1 MILSVRYTPVV
12 GFVRRE
18 SVLQVLNIVVI
29 RLHGKV
35 APLGG
40 KVLIVTTPD
49 TFDAV
54 NPGGSQRRSPRLVTV
69 EDISVEDFGPLAWYE
84 PWLLVD
90 GGQLGVLGR
99 LLHALVEGGVVDSGV
114 YAGLQEKQNLR
125 NINRKVNGTV

>member
-1 MILSVRYTPVV
+1 MHVNVLTCEKSQRALLRRADVSVHACRGMILSVRYTPVV

-18 SVLQVLNIVVI
+18 SVLHVLNIVVI

-54 NPGGSQRRSPRLVTV
+54 NPGGSQRRSPRVVTV
-69 EDISVEDFGPLAWYE
+69 EDI
-84 PWLLVD
+84 
-90 GGQLGVLGR
+90 GV
-99 LLHALVEGGVVDSGV
+99 
-114 YAGLQEKQNLR
+114 
-125 NINRKVNGTV
+125 